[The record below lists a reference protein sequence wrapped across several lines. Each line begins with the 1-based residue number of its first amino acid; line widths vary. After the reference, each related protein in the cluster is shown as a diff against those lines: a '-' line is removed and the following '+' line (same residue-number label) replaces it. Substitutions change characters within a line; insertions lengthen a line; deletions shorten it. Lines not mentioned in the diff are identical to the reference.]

1 MPKQSQGLARPPLL
15 EGTRVLLRALPL
27 SWLSPLLL
35 EARGSH
41 SRSLLPH
48 SPGTHLPLELSPRRR
63 GIPWQQGLCSFYP
76 CCARIVLAAS
86 TTLQLPRPA
95 PGT

>member
-48 SPGTHLPLELSPRRR
+48 SPDTHLPLELSPRRR
-63 GIPWQQGLCSFYP
+63 GYP
-76 CCARIVLAAS
+76 GSKACAPFTLAV
-86 TTLQLPRPA
+86 R
-95 PGT
+95 G